1 MSVDIVAQSISEARA
16 WTVVPLFA
24 TIRFGVSG
32 SVDTV
37 VVHNILFCLQISFPW
52 CVYDSSR
59 IFQHRYEIRK
69 DDRLGEEILASAEQR
84 RTLPL
89 PLSFLRVIIAAMR
102 GPHYQ
107 MTVIK
112 SMGNTEGARCI
123 ADPRQ
128 AVVMDLP
135 PKRIAGQRGKV
146 CVIVLQ
152 GQSRN
157 DDAEVVV
164 AVNLWKQMSNFLV
177 DFANLL
183 IVEFL
188 LSEGRV
194 WYDGNL
200 PLLIVDAQLLESRLT
215 GKVSLFCLI

>member
-1 MSVDIVAQSISEARA
+1 
-16 WTVVPLFA
+16 
-24 TIRFGVSG
+24 
-32 SVDTV
+32 
-37 VVHNILFCLQISFPW
+37 
-52 CVYDSSR
+52 
-59 IFQHRYEIRK
+59 
-69 DDRLGEEILASAEQR
+69 
-84 RTLPL
+84 
-89 PLSFLRVIIAAMR
+89 MR

-123 ADPRQ
+123 ADPRL

-146 CVIVLQ
+146 CVIVLKR
-152 GQSRN
+152 QSRD